1 VVDDFRSFRELIC
14 STLQQRTDFL
24 IIGQAS
30 DGLDAVHKSE
40 ELKPDLVLLDI
51 GLPTLNGMEAARRIC
66 RLVPDSKILFVS
78 QESDADIVQ
87 EALSLGSGYIVKTHI
102 CEELLTAV
110 ESVLHGVQF
119 VSSGLAAHLPLREG
133 AKSNRRFNFEF
144 DFENKIFQG
153 KFHGPVTNES
163 VKDYYR
169 TAISLLAGS
178 DFGGS
183 ITDLSDATSFD
194 VTMDVIREMAALPHE
209 DFVVLRPGIIVAPDR
224 VSFRWAR
231 LFQVLA
237 RTTRP
242 NLHVVRDRRQALDL
256 LGVNAPRFQPI
267 KETLLAI

>member
-1 VVDDFRSFRELIC
+1 MCL
-14 STLQQRTDFL
+14 TLQQRPDFL

-40 ELKPDLVLLDI
+40 ELKPDLILLDI
-51 GLPTLNGMEAARRIC
+51 GLPRINGMEAARRIH
-66 RLVPDSKILFVS
+66 RLAPNTKILFVS
-78 QESDADIVQ
+78 QESDADIIQ
-87 EALSLGSGYIVKTHI
+87 EALSVGSGYMVKTQI
-102 CEELLTAV
+102 GEELLTAV
-110 ESVLHGVQF
+110 ESVLHGEQF
-119 VSSGLAAHLPLREG
+119 VSSRLAADAPLREG
-133 AKSNRRFNFEF
+133 AKSNRQFNFEF

-169 TAISLLAGS
+169 TAISLVAGS

-194 VTMDVIREMAALPHE
+194 VTLDVLREMAALPHE
-209 DFVVLRPGIIVAPDR
+209 DFVVSRPGIIVAPDR
-224 VSFRWAR
+224 SIFRWAR

-237 RTTRP
+237 RATRP

-256 LGVNAPRFQPI
+256 LGVNTPRFQPI
-267 KETLLAI
+267 KEPRLSI